1 MELTYSTYLK
11 IDELTELQQLYSN
24 PNEHD
29 EMLFIIIHQTYEL
42 WFKQIIHELDH
53 LIKRL
58 GENDVMT
65 VIKTQ
70 KRINTI
76 LKVIVHQVDILET
89 MTPLEFLSFRDY
101 LQSASGFQSYQ
112 FRELEFMLGNK
123 NIAVLDRF
131 EKGSKAFKKLEKRY
145 NEKTLWDYFLKF
157 LTLNDYP
164 IPEDVLNRD
173 FTKPIETNKKI
184 QELLLS
190 IYKFS
195 PIIATLCELL
205 VDFDEGMQEWRYRHV
220 KMVER
225 TIGAKMGTGGSDG
238 IKYLQATLFKPMFED
253 LWIIRS
259 EFKND

>member
-11 IDELTELQQLYSN
+11 IDELTSLQRLCSD

-29 EMLFIIIHQTYEL
+29 EMLFIIIHQAYEL
-42 WFKQIIHELDH
+42 WFKQIIHEIDH
-53 LIKRL
+53 LIKKL

-65 VIKTQ
+65 AIKTQ

-101 LQSASGFQSYQ
+101 LHSASGFQSYQ
-112 FRELEFMLGNK
+112 FRKLEFMLGKK
-123 NIAVLDRF
+123 NPMVLERFQEDSIAHQ
-131 EKGSKAFKKLEKRY
+131 KLMKRY
-145 NEKTLWDYFLKF
+145 KEKTLWDHFLRF
-157 LTLNDYP
+157 LALNDYK
-164 IPEDVLNRD
+164 IPDEVLGRD
-173 FTKPIETNKKI
+173 FAMPVEPNKEI
-184 QELLLS
+184 QKMLLG
-190 IYKFS
+190 IYKNS
-195 PIIATLCELL
+195 PVIATLCELM

-238 IKYLQATLFKPMFED
+238 VKYLQATLFKPLFED
-253 LWIIRS
+253 LWTIRS
-259 EFKND
+259 EFTND